1 MKLEGYPDLS
11 PLPRI
16 EPRKAHS
23 PAPHL
28 PRKALMKG
36 SVLPTTVLGSALG
49 ALALSLAIG
58 VALAA
63 SGCSSHAS
71 ENAGGPPPA
80 QVSVASVLVQT
91 VRQWDEYTGRV
102 AAVDSVELR
111 PRVSGYVE
119 RVAFREGQEV
129 AKGELLFVIDRRP
142 YEAQL
147 AQAQAQ
153 LERAR
158 SDAQLAR
165 AQDARAKALIEAK
178 AISRED
184 FESRRAASAS
194 GDAAVRAAEAAVA
207 AARLNLQF
215 TEIRAPIDG
224 HIGRALVTA
233 GNLAQADATLL
244 TTVVSMDPVHV
255 YFETDEQNFLRYQQ
269 NERNGGS
276 VDYPVRVGLASEQG
290 FPHEGR
296 VDFVDNQVDSGTGT
310 VRVRAVLANAD
321 RMLTPGLFA
330 RVQLQ
335 GGAPHAATLIDDKAI
350 LTDQDRKYVWV
361 VGADHTAQRR
371 DIRTGGSAEGLRI
384 VTDGLKAGD
393 RVVVEGVQ
401 KVFFPGMPVQETQV
415 RMVAPA
421 GAATGSAVAA
431 R

>member
-1 MKLEGYPDLS
+1 MKHIEGYPDLQ
-11 PLPRI
+11 PLPRLR
-16 EPRKAHS
+16 PGKYVPFS
-23 PAPHL
+23 TS

-36 SVLPTTVLGSALG
+36 SIIPAAALSSAFG
-49 ALALSLAIG
+49 ALTLVAAIG
-58 VALAA
+58 VALAS
-63 SGCSSHAS
+63 SGCSSSAA

-80 QVSVASVLVQT
+80 QVSVAPVLVQT

-102 AAVDSVELR
+102 AAVDNVELR

-129 AKGELLFVIDRRP
+129 KKGDLLFVIDRRT

-147 AQAQAQ
+147 AEAQAQ

-158 SDAQLAR
+158 SEAQLAR
-165 AQDARAKALIEAK
+165 AQNARAQTLIEAK
-178 AISRED
+178 AISREE
-184 FESRRAASAS
+184 FEARHAASSS

-224 HIGRALVTA
+224 HAGRALVTA
-233 GNLAQADATLL
+233 GNLAQADSTLL
-244 TTVVSMDPVHV
+244 TTVVSVDPVHV

-269 NERNGGS
+269 DEHERGE
-276 VDYPVRVGLASEQG
+276 VAYPVRVGLSSENG

-296 VDFVDNQVDSGTGT
+296 VDFVDNQVDAGTGT
-310 VRVRAVLANAD
+310 VRVRAVLANPD
-321 RMLTPGLFA
+321 RLLTPGLFA

-335 GGAPHAATLIDDKAI
+335 GGAPKTAALIDDKAI
-350 LTDQDRKYVWV
+350 LTDQDRKYVYV

-371 DIRTGGSAEGLRI
+371 DIRTGGNADGLRI
-384 VTDGLKAGD
+384 VTEGLKPGD

-401 KVFFPGMPVQETQV
+401 KVFFPGMPVKETQV
-415 RMVAPA
+415 PMQAPKA
-421 GAATGSAVAA
+421 STAVAA